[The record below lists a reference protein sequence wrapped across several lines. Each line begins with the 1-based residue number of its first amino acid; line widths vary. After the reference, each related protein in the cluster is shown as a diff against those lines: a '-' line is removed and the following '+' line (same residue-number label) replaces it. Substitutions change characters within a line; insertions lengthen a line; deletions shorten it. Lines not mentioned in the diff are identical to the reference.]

1 MCAKCKIAIGKPC
14 SNVSPDLFGLFLEDI
29 NWACEGGLNANLVM
43 NYSFEDTY
51 IDQKTTEISLTSA
64 KKPAAIQADRLRYWH
79 GTGCTLESRKS
90 DGISENSWMPELQQ
104 ARTAHFPIWAT
115 MGARSMPESV
125 PCGLLRAKLI
135 DKVQ

>member
-64 KKPAAIQADRLRYWH
+64 KKPAAIQVDRLRYWH

-90 DGISENSWMPELQQ
+90 DGISENSWY
-104 ARTAHFPIWAT
+104 ARITASPDGTLSNLGYNGGKKHAGKCAMWFAPGQT
-115 MGARSMPESV
+115 YR
-125 PCGLLRAKLI
+125 
-135 DKVQ
+135 

>member
-29 NWACEGGLNANLVM
+29 NWACDGGLNANLVM

-79 GTGCTLESRKS
+79 GTGCTLESRES
-90 DGISENSWMPELQQ
+90 DGISENSWY
-104 ARTAHFPIWAT
+104 ARITVSPDGTLSNLGYNGGKKHAGKCAMWFAPGQT
-115 MGARSMPESV
+115 YR
-125 PCGLLRAKLI
+125 
-135 DKVQ
+135 